1 MTPVR
6 FQRSMFLKNMR
17 DNLAN
22 LLLGL
27 CKKSQAD
34 VHIIYDHPDGYLL
47 ANEEEQ
53 NPGVYNAMEELWKYT
68 K

>member
-1 MTPVR
+1 
-6 FQRSMFLKNMR
+6 MFLKTMR

-27 CKKSQAD
+27 HRKLHAD
-34 VHIIYDHPDGYLL
+34 VHIIYGHPEGYLL

-53 NPGVYNAMEELWKYT
+53 NPSVYSAMDELWKYT